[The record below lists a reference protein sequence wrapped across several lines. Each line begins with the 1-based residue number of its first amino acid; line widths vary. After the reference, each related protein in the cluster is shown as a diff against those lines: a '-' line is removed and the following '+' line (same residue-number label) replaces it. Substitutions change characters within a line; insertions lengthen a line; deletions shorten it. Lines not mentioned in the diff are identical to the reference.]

1 MTGSGVILCQI
12 AAAIEMAHT
21 KLMLS
26 EGVPWKPKRV
36 KFYEK
41 ATTGLVLAAMVSTET
56 ISTERSRLRERSRE
70 RHAQTN
76 TFTYT
81 CKHNGKGPIQQL
93 THVPCSHTLQ
103 LLDAPGAGSF
113 FARDNINR
121 FIMWCERYIPKAS
134 IFSVDDLSGKP
145 EADTAV
151 LGWYVC
157 FGSIAPGGSVRG
169 ERSNSTRLVLSCIE
183 AKICK

>member
-157 FGSIAPGGSVRG
+157 FGSIAPLRG
-169 ERSNSTRLVLSCIE
+169 ASAGVC
-183 AKICK
+183 